1 MKPQDIDFRIWNRLR
16 EHYLKDHSFV
26 NEGYRSEINFC
37 IGQGKVFAIND
48 EDEVVDIIKDYDVE
62 FYTGFKDS
70 NGDKIYEGDIVR
82 YRGQN
87 LLISYERAT
96 WYIIDPSIDE
106 NIRVDCGTRLQG
118 ILECMKYYQNID
130 TENQIDVEVIGNI
143 HENKNLLD
151 DSIEQNEPSNT
162 NKTRRM
168 R

>member
-70 NGDKIYEGDIVR
+70 NGDKIYEGDIVDTGDFR
-82 YRGQN
+82 DVVKFEKSKGWILQET
-87 LLISYERAT
+87 L
-96 WYIIDPSIDE
+96 D
-106 NIRVDCGTRLQG
+106 RLDD
-118 ILECMKYYQNID
+118 YQD
-130 TENQIDVEVIGNI
+130 WQLEVIGNI
-143 HENKNLLD
+143 HEDKNPNE
-151 DSIEQNEPSNT
+151 DSIEQSNT
-162 NKTRRM
+162 NKIKRNCK
-168 R
+168 

>member
-70 NGDKIYEGDIVR
+70 NGDKIYEGDIVDTGDFR
-82 YRGQN
+82 DVVKFEKSMGWILQET
-87 LLISYERAT
+87 L
-96 WYIIDPSIDE
+96 D
-106 NIRVDCGTRLQG
+106 RLDD
-118 ILECMKYYQNID
+118 YQD
-130 TENQIDVEVIGNI
+130 WQLEVIGNI
-143 HENKNLLD
+143 HEDKNPNE
-151 DSIEQNEPSNT
+151 DSIEQSNT
-162 NKTRRM
+162 NKIKRTCK
-168 R
+168 